1 MTAAAHPGPPVS
13 HLDPFSDET
22 LLDPYA
28 MHAELRDMGPVVR
41 LEKYGVWAMARHADV
56 YAMLNDWETYCS
68 SAGVGMGN
76 FHTEKPWRP
85 PSLILEADPPLHTRT
100 RAVLSRVLSST
111 ALRRMRAMFE
121 ARAAALVERLLARG
135 RFDAMTDCAMAFPL
149 EVFPDAVGLRKDG
162 RENLAPY
169 GNAVFNADGPP
180 NALFLSAMEDAARVG
195 PWILAQCRRDALAP
209 GGLGADVY
217 VSVDSGEVSA
227 DEGALLVRSL
237 LSAGLDT
244 TVHGIGNALYCF
256 VNHPDQWALLHANP
270 ALARAA
276 FEEALRFESPVA
288 AFFRTTTREVTVDG
302 VTMGPEEKVLAFF
315 GAANRDPRAWKEPER
330 FDITRKVSKNVAFGA
345 GIHFCVG
352 AMLAR
357 LEAEIIL
364 TAMARRIETIAPD
377 GEPKRLLNNA
387 LRGLTSLPVAV
398 TGSRPTSAET
408 RSRSGDFDQ

>member
-1 MTAAAHPGPPVS
+1 MTTAAPAGPPVS
-13 HLDPFSDET
+13 HLDPFCAE
-22 LLDPYA
+22 LLLEPYA
-28 MHAELRDMGPVVR
+28 MHAELRDLGPVVR
-41 LEKYGVWAMARHADV
+41 LEKYGVWAMARHTDV
-56 YAMLNDWETYCS
+56 YAMLNDWETFCS
-68 SAGVGMGN
+68 SAGVGFGN

-111 ALRRMRAMFE
+111 ALRRMREMFE
-121 ARAAALVERLLARG
+121 LRAAALVERLLARG
-135 RFDAMTDCAMAFPL
+135 RFDAIADCANAFPL
-149 EVFPDAVGLRKDG
+149 EVFPDAVGLRADG

-169 GNAVFNADGPP
+169 GHAVFNADGPP
-180 NALFLSAMEDAARVG
+180 DGELFASAMRDAARVG

-217 VSVDSGEVSA
+217 TSVDSGEIDA
-227 DEGALLVRSL
+227 DEAALLVRSL

-256 VNHPDQWALLHANP
+256 VNHPEQWALLHANP

-276 FEEALRFESPVA
+276 FEEALRFESPVT
-288 AFFRTTTREVTVDG
+288 AFFRTTTRAVTVGG
-302 VTMGPEEKVLAFF
+302 VALGAEEKVLAFF
-315 GAANRDPRAWKEPER
+315 GAANRDPRAWRDPDR

-357 LEAEIIL
+357 LEAEVLL
-364 TAMARRIETIAPD
+364 TAMARRITTIAPD
-377 GEPKRLLNNA
+377 GEPERLLNNA
-387 LRGLTSLPVAV
+387 LRGLTRLPVTVA
-398 TGSRPTSAET
+398 
-408 RSRSGDFDQ
+408 

>member
-1 MTAAAHPGPPVS
+1 MTTAMPAGPPVS
-13 HLDPFSDET
+13 YLDPFCAE
-22 LLDPYA
+22 LILEPYA
-28 MHAELRDMGPVVR
+28 MHAELRDLGAVVR
-41 LEKYGVWAMARHADV
+41 LEKYGVWAMARHVDV

-68 SAGVGMGN
+68 SAGVGFGN

-111 ALRRMRAMFE
+111 ALRRMREMFE
-121 ARAAALVERLLARG
+121 VRAAALVEQLAERG
-135 RFDAMTDCAMAFPL
+135 RFDAMTDCANAFPL
-149 EVFPDAVGLRKDG
+149 EVFPDAVGLTKDG

-180 NALFLSAMEDAARVG
+180 DGALFLSAMKDAARVG

-217 VSVDSGEVSA
+217 ASVDSGEISA
-227 DEGALLVRSL
+227 DEAALLVRSL

-244 TVHGIGNALYCF
+244 TVQGIGNALYCF
-256 VNHPDQWALLHANP
+256 VNHPHQWALLHANP
-270 ALARAA
+270 ALARAS
-276 FEEALRFESPVA
+276 FEEALRFESPVT

-302 VTMGPEEKVLAFF
+302 ITMGPEEKVLAFF
-315 GAANRDPRAWKEPER
+315 GAANRDPRAWKDPDV
-330 FDITRKVSKNVAFGA
+330 FDITRRVSKNVAFGA

-357 LEAEIIL
+357 LEAEVLL
-364 TAMARRIETIAPD
+364 TAMARRIKTIEPD
-377 GEPKRLLNNA
+377 GAPTRLLNNA
-387 LRGLTSLPVAV
+387 LRGLTSLPVRIA
-398 TGSRPTSAET
+398 A
-408 RSRSGDFDQ
+408 